1 MQNEN
6 LMNNCEKVLQRL
18 SRLPLDQFEVY
29 GLSTKELSVE
39 MEKNSIRDFTDLLDT
54 GIGIRIIR
62 VKRIGFAYSTSFKDR
77 DLEDLINRVLKFTKV
92 GKPDQDF
99 QKLADPG
106 KYQKVK
112 NLFDPNLKDI
122 EANKAIDTLDRIS
135 NAANIDKYIYS
146 VSAGFTASNFHEII
160 LNSNDIE
167 LEEEYSL
174 LNLNCNVT
182 SKDGSKKGSSFDFQ
196 SIKFI
201 KEMTPEKI
209 GQNAAELALK
219 SLNSRQL
226 KTGELSVIF
235 HPIALSTILAAGIGH
250 AINAEAIQYQQSY
263 LTDKLGDKLFDTDI
277 NIEDNGLF
285 IKNNGIPAVG
295 TSNFDAEGNPTKKTT
310 IFKDGILR
318 NFIHN
323 SYTANK
329 ENISSTGNAIR
340 NSYRSTPS
348 ISISNLIFEKGNDGE
363 LSDLIS
369 STERGIILYYTG
381 DTPNVVTG
389 DLSAMI
395 HTGFQIEDGEIT
407 NATKNNMIGVNML
420 DLFNNIEM
428 IGSKLEDIG
437 RIHIPPISV
446 SNIRVSGS

>member
-1 MQNEN
+1 MQNSC
-6 LMNNCEKVLQRL
+6 LMDNCEKILQKL
-18 SRLPLDQFEVY
+18 SKLSLDQFEVY
-29 GLSTKELSVE
+29 GLSTEDLSVE
-39 MEKNSIRDFTDLLDT
+39 MEKNSIKDFTDLLDT

-62 VKRIGFAYSTSFKDR
+62 DKRIGFAYSTSFKDK

-99 QKLADPG
+99 QKLPSPG
-106 KYQKVK
+106 KYEKIN
-112 NLFDPNLKDI
+112 NLFDPKLKNI
-122 EANKAIDTLDRIS
+122 EASKAIDTLDRIS
-135 NAANIDKYIYS
+135 HAANIDKKIYS
-146 VSAGFTASNFHEII
+146 VSAGFTASIFNEII
-160 LNSNDIE
+160 LNSNDIR
-167 LEEEYSL
+167 LEEKSSFV
-174 LNLNCNVT
+174 NLNCNVT

-196 SIKFI
+196 SVKFL
-201 KEMTPEKI
+201 KEMAPEKI
-209 GQNAAELALK
+209 GKNAAELALK
-219 SLNSRQL
+219 SLNAKQL
-226 KTGELSVIF
+226 KTGKLSVLF
-235 HPIALSTILAAGIGH
+235 HPIALSTILRAGIGQ

-263 LTDKLGDKLFDTDI
+263 LTDKLEEKLFDMDI

-310 IFKDGILR
+310 IFENGILR

-348 ISISNLIFEKGNDGE
+348 ISISNLIFEEGPDGQ

-369 STERGIILYYTG
+369 NTEKGIILYYTG

-389 DLSAMI
+389 DLSAMV
-395 HTGFQIEDGEIT
+395 HTGFQIDDGEIT
-407 NATKNNMIGVNML
+407 IATKNNMIGVNML